1 MVVRNEKNM
10 KSGYTAITEEN
21 GKHSEMLLDFGLLNL
36 KAGEE
41 WTCEEQ
47 KERAWLLIRGNAVFE
62 WEGKSEEVTRRSCFD
77 ENPSVLH
84 VPQGV
89 KVKIRA
95 VEDTEFG
102 VEKKL
107 NDKDFDCKLYKPEDV
122 RCDIF
127 GGGIMHDAA
136 KRTVRTVFDGEIA
149 PYSNMVMGEVI
160 NHPGRWS
167 SYPPHDHP
175 QPEIYHYRHFPEQG
189 FGVSLIDEE
198 PYYVKNGDTTLILP
212 DRTHSQVAGAGYAMY
227 YIWMIPHLENDR
239 WLPTTRYFRKEHEWL
254 KEPDVKI
261 WPELKYGEE
270 QK

>member
-1 MVVRNEKNM
+1 M
-10 KSGYTAITEEN
+10 
-21 GKHSEMLLDFGLLNL
+21 
-36 KAGEE
+36 
-41 WTCEEQ
+41 
-47 KERAWLLIRGNAVFE
+47 
-62 WEGKSEEVTRRSCFD
+62 TRRSCFD

-89 KVKIRA
+89 KVTIKA

-107 NDKDFDCKLYKPEDV
+107 NDKKFDCKLYRPEDV

-189 FGVSLIDEE
+189 FGVSLIDED
-198 PYYVKNGDTTLILP
+198 PFYVKNGDTTLIQPDKNPLSGGWRRICHVLYLDDSPPGKRHVGCLP
-212 DRTHSQVAGAGYAMY
+212 HGISGKS
-227 YIWMIPHLENDR
+227 N
-239 WLPTTRYFRKEHEWL
+239 EWL

-261 WPELKYGEE
+261 WPELKYGGGTEIMGTIRMTVA
-270 QK
+270 QALVKFLNQAVSGI